1 MIYIKRSAILRFL
14 MSSGGGGDVLNLVFS
29 SYYSSYMDC
38 VVRCVSSVTIGLVR
52 LRFKQCS
59 FVVAFV
65 DGLFIHGCSFYGSTT
80 LRMST
85 RRLSVMLFVFSFRV
99 TVTSC
104 YLLCG
109 VPVVAEE
116 FLFTYARRHVNFTTF
131 HSLLLIILLPL
142 PP

>member
-1 MIYIKRSAILRFL
+1 M
-14 MSSGGGGDVLNLVFS
+14 LNLVFG

-38 VVRCVSSVTIGLVR
+38 VVRCVSSVTIGLIR
-52 LRFKQCS
+52 LRFEQCS

-104 YLLCG
+104 YLLRG
-109 VPVVAEE
+109 VPVVVEE
-116 FLFTYARRHVNFTTF
+116 FLFTYA
-131 HSLLLIILLPL
+131 
-142 PP
+142 